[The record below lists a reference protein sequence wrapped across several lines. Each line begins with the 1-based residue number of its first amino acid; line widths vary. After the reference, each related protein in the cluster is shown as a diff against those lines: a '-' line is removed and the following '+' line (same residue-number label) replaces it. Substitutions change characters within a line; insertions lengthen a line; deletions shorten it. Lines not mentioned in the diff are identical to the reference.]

1 MLMIGALI
9 MIGCHLSFAFVLPL
23 FPYKWLAVTLVATL
37 GVAFSLVPAALWPS
51 VPKIIENKILGSAY
65 CVIFWIQNIGLCLV
79 PLLIGVV
86 LDATGGYRVPMIIFS
101 SFGVLAFFFTFLLK
115 IEDRRKNYKLEE
127 PNVKK

>member
-1 MLMIGALI
+1 M
-9 MIGCHLSFAFVLPL
+9 
-23 FPYKWLAVTLVATL
+23 
-37 GVAFSLVPAALWPS
+37 
-51 VPKIIENKILGSAY
+51 
-65 CVIFWIQNIGLCLV
+65 IFWIQNIGLCLV